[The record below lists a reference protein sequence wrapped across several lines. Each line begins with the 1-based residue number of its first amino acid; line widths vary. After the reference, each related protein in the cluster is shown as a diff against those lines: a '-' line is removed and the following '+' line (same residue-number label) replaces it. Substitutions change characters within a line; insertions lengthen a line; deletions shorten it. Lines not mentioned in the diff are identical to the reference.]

1 VKPAISILMSCYN
14 SEATVS
20 ASVHSV
26 LEQTFP
32 DWELIV
38 VDDESSDRSVAVL
51 EGFDDR
57 RIRVFHQKNAGW
69 PAARNNGLTRAG
81 GDLVA
86 FLDSDDTW
94 HANFLERMREA
105 LLRTPDAVL
114 AYCGWQ
120 NLGLPGGRGEP
131 FVPPEYDSV
140 DRAELLL
147 GGCRW
152 PIHGVLLRRSALE
165 RAGGFDESFRA
176 SADYDLWLRVASH
189 GRLIRVP
196 EVLAFYHHHA
206 GEQITKN
213 KLRSALNHHRAQLKF
228 LRQNPGERAR
238 LGSARVRKLLYG
250 ELLRRAYAS
259 YWDRD
264 LDCARALF
272 RRVMRAGYGQPRDWL
287 YMLPALLP
295 INVHSWLLQHRDSRT
310 R

>member
-1 VKPAISILMSCYN
+1 MACYN
-14 SEATVS
+14 SQATVS
-20 ASVHSV
+20 DSVRSV
-26 LEQTFP
+26 LGQTFA
-32 DWELIV
+32 DWELII
-38 VDDESSDRSVAVL
+38 VDDGSSDRSVAIL
-51 EGFDDR
+51 QSFDDR
-57 RIRVFHQKNAGW
+57 RIQVYHQKNAGCS
-69 PAARNNGLTRAG
+69 AARNRGLKHAAG
-81 GDLVA
+81 EYVA

-94 HANFLERMREA
+94 HSEFLVHMHEA
-105 LLRTPDAVL
+105 LTRHPDAVL

-140 DRAELLL
+140 DRVELLL

-152 PIHGVLLRRSALE
+152 PIHGVLVRRSVVDKT
-165 RAGGFDESFRA
+165 GGFDETLTS
-176 SADYDLWLRVASH
+176 SVDYDLWFRVALH